1 MKINTIELVSACFLA
16 PSVAF
21 AQTTAPD
28 TGSTSSE
35 TPAVSTPSDKNA
47 DAPVKGENSF
57 TEDQAKSRIEE
68 AGYSGITDL
77 KLGEDGIWNASAMKG
92 SDKVQVQLDYQGNVT
107 KKAM

>member
-1 MKINTIELVSACFLA
+1 MKISTIALVSACFLT

-21 AQTTAPD
+21 AQTSAPD
-28 TGSTSSE
+28 TGSTAKE
-35 TPAVSTPSDKNA
+35 TPAVSTPGDKNP

-68 AGYSGITDL
+68 AGYSSVTDL

-92 SDKVQVQLDYQGNVT
+92 ADKVQVQLDYQGNVT
-107 KKAM
+107 TKAM

>member
-1 MKINTIELVSACFLA
+1 MKISTIALVSACFLT

-21 AQTTAPD
+21 AQTSAPD
-28 TGSTSSE
+28 TGSTAKE
-35 TPAVSTPSDKNA
+35 TPAVSTPGDKNP

-68 AGYSGITDL
+68 AGYNSVMDL

-92 SDKVQVQLDYQGNVT
+92 ADKVQVQLDYQGNVT
-107 KKAM
+107 TKAM